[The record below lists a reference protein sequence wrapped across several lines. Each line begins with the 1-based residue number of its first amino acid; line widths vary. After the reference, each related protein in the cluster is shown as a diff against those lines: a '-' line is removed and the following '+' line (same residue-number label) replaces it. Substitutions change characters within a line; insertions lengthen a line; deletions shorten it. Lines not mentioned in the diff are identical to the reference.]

1 MSDDVTIAID
11 GVEIKTQPGKMVLEA
26 AVDAGIY
33 IPYLCYH
40 PGMKPFA
47 ACRMCVVS
55 VEGGRGYPAACT
67 LPVQDGMRVR
77 SESRDVNEL
86 RRSVMQ
92 MLIAEHPSGCLTCH
106 RIDICGPNDICLR
119 HVSVNDRCITCPKNE
134 RCEFKDTVRYLGME
148 LESPLN
154 YTYKQLPLEV
164 ADPFYDRDYNLC
176 IACGRCVRACEEIR
190 GDSAICF
197 TERSGKALVG
207 TSFGSSLLE
216 SGCEFCG
223 ACIDVC
229 PVGALV
235 ERAHKWEKPR
245 TVEGTVCPHCPVG
258 CQLNLELNGAGELI
272 RVVPEYNSPANRG
285 QACFK
290 GKFGLEFIN
299 GRGPDQDPGQDPGPD
314 RLRQP
319 LIRRDGRLAEAT
331 WEEALDYIAQRL
343 GDYRDGSFAL
353 LASPNGTNEEHYLA
367 QKFTRVAMRSNN
379 VDLTSNLQP
388 ELTPALEQAL
398 GYGAA
403 TNPLWDLEQA
413 GCILVFNSNL
423 TEDNN
428 VAGVPIK
435 RAAQQGASLVVIDP
449 REVELT
455 RYAHCWL
462 RPAPGTE
469 LLLLGGI
476 LRELLDQGLEQSEWV
491 AAHCEDPV
499 TLRYY
504 LHHLDLDEVAAS
516 TQVSREAIAEAARR
530 FGEAGAAAICYA
542 LDNIP
547 SDLRRDCVSALVDL
561 ALLTGNVGKPGAGI
575 YPMRQGANE
584 QGAWDVGCG
593 PNRLPGRGA
602 RRNEAARREL
612 EELLNCPLPAGP
624 GLGISA
630 ALDAAGAGRV
640 KALLLVGDSPNL
652 TNGRLGDGL
661 AALQNLDFLVVMDTF
676 LSPPGRLA
684 DVVLPRATFAEKD
697 GTYTNLERRIQR
709 IRPVFRPRR
718 GEARTEGWLFGQLAR
733 RLGVPGLEYPSAAAV
748 MAEIARVVP
757 AYAGVSY
764 ARLEAASTLALRSV
778 LDSPQPTQ
786 MLYTRREYRG
796 LQWPVAG
803 EAGAGT
809 PVLYLEGFPS
819 GKVDLIAPQFRPSPD
834 QRDEAYP
841 VWFLPG
847 RVLLQHDRDTR
858 VEIDSTG
865 LPVTGSHAT
874 GSHATGRPAAGSRAG
889 GNLNRI
895 VREEL
900 VELNPTDAAAWA
912 IREGD
917 PVEVQTRQGRLAG
930 VARLDSALPAGAVA
944 ATTLFGQLAVDLQNS
959 AEPDPMSKTPGL
971 DILPARVVQRA
982 AHPA

>member
-1 MSDDVTIAID
+1 MSDDITIAID
-11 GVEIKTQPGKMVLEA
+11 GVELKTQPGKMILEA
-26 AVDAGIY
+26 ALDAGIY

-67 LPVQDGMRVR
+67 LPAQDGMRIR
-77 SESRDVNEL
+77 SEAQDVNEL

-92 MLIAEHPSGCLTCH
+92 MLIAEHPNGCLTCH
-106 RIDICGPNDICLR
+106 RVDICGPNDVCLR
-119 HVSVNDRCITCPKNE
+119 HVSVNDRCVTCPKNE

-154 YTYKQLPLEV
+154 YTYKQIPLEV
-164 ADPFYDRDYNLC
+164 SDPFYDRDYNLC

-190 GDSAICF
+190 GDDAICF

-207 TSFGSSLLE
+207 ASFGSSLLE

-235 ERAHKWEKPR
+235 ERNHKWEKPR
-245 TVEGTVCPHCPVG
+245 TIERTVCPHCPVG
-258 CQLNLELNGAGELI
+258 CQLNLEVNGAGELI

-299 GRGPDQDPGQDPGPD
+299 SRD
-314 RLRQP
+314 RLQQP
-319 LIRRDGRLAEAT
+319 LIRRDGVLEEAA
-331 WEEALDYIAQRL
+331 WREALDYIAQRFAGYR
-343 GDYRDGSFAL
+343 GDSFAL
-353 LASPNGTNEEHYLA
+353 LASPNATNEEHYLA
-367 QKFTRVAMRSNN
+367 QKFARAVMNSNS

-403 TNPLWDLEQA
+403 TNPIWELEQA

-428 VAGVPIK
+428 VVGVPIK
-435 RAAQQGASLVVIDP
+435 RAVKGGANLVVIDP

-455 RYAHCWL
+455 RYARCWL

-476 LRELLDQGLEQSEWV
+476 LRELLDQGLENCEKVQER
-491 AAHCEDPV
+491 CEDPV

-504 LHHLDLDEVAAS
+504 LHNLDLDEVAKV
-516 TQVSREAIAEAARR
+516 TQVSRDSIAAAARL
-530 FGEAGAAAICYA
+530 FGEADTSAICYA

-547 SDLRRDCVSALVDL
+547 PDLRRDCVNALVDL

-584 QGAWDVGCG
+584 QGAWDVACL

-602 RRNEAARREL
+602 RRNEPARQEL
-612 EELLNCPLPAGP
+612 EELLDCSLPAGP
-624 GLGISA
+624 GLGVAA
-630 ALDAAGAGRV
+630 ALNAAEEGQV
-640 KALLLVGDSPNL
+640 KAMLIVGDSPNL

-661 AALQNLDFLVVMDTF
+661 ASLQNLDFLVVMDTF
-676 LSPPGRLA
+676 LSPPARLA
-684 DVVLPRATFAEKD
+684 DVVLPRVTFAEKD

-718 GEARTEGWLFGQLAR
+718 GEAKSELWLFCQLAQ
-733 RLGVPGLEYPSAAAV
+733 RLGAKGFEHASAAAV
-748 MAEIARVVP
+748 MDEIALAVP

-764 ARLEAASTLALRSV
+764 ARLEAESALALRSD

-786 MLYTRREYRG
+786 MLYAVREYRG
-796 LQWPVAG
+796 LQWPLSG
-803 EAGAGT
+803 TSGGGT
-809 PVLYLEGFPS
+809 PVLYRSGFPS
-819 GKVDLIAPQFRPSPD
+819 GKADLIAPQFRASHEPLEQEYPFRFVPGRTLL
-834 QRDEAYP
+834 QRDRDAP
-841 VWFLPG
+841 VKIEEVG
-847 RVLLQHDRDTR
+847 RR
-858 VEIDSTG
+858 
-865 LPVTGSHAT
+865 
-874 GSHATGRPAAGSRAG
+874 
-889 GNLNRI
+889 NRI
-895 VREEL
+895 VREEV
-900 VELNPTDAAAWA
+900 VELNPADAAAWSVA
-912 IREGD
+912 EGD
-917 PVEVQTRQGRLAG
+917 KVEVRTRRGRLAG
-930 VARLDSALPAGAVA
+930 SARLDASIPTGVA
-944 ATTLFGQLAVDLQNS
+944 AVTGLFGQLAIDLQAS
-959 AEPDPMSKTPGL
+959 EEPDPMSKAPGL
-971 DILPARVVQRA
+971 DITPAQVVKVGTD
-982 AHPA
+982 

>member
-1 MSDDVTIAID
+1 MPDDITIAID
-11 GVEIKTQPGKMVLEA
+11 GVEIKTQPGKMVLDA

-67 LPVQDGMRVR
+67 LPVQDGMRIR
-77 SESRDVNEL
+77 SEAQDVNEL

-92 MLIAEHPSGCLTCH
+92 MLIAEHPNGCLTCH
-106 RIDICGPNDICLR
+106 RIDICGPSDVCLR
-119 HVSVNDRCITCPKNE
+119 HVSVNDRCVTCPKNE

-154 YTYKQLPLEV
+154 YTYKQIPLEV

-190 GDSAICF
+190 GDNAICF

-235 ERAHKWEKPR
+235 ERNHKWEKPR
-245 TVEGTVCPHCPVG
+245 TVERTVCPHCPVG
-258 CQLNLELNGAGELI
+258 CQLNLELNGGGELI

-290 GKFGLEFIN
+290 GKFGLEFVN
-299 GRGPDQDPGQDPGPD
+299 SRE
-314 RLRQP
+314 RLQQP
-319 LIRRDGRLAEAT
+319 LIRRDGVLVET
-331 WEEALDYIAQRL
+331 SWDEALDYVAGRL
-343 GDYRDGSFAL
+343 ADYRGDSFAL

-367 QKFTRVAMRSNN
+367 QKFSRVAMDSNN

-388 ELTPALEQAL
+388 ELTTALEQIL
-398 GYGAA
+398 GHGAA
-403 TNPLWDLEQA
+403 TNPLWQLEQA

-435 RAAQQGASLVVIDP
+435 RAVQNGAELVVIDP

-476 LRELLDQGLEQSEWV
+476 LREVLDQGLENSAWV
-491 AAHCEDPV
+491 EAHCEDPA

-504 LHHLDLDEVAAS
+504 LRILDLDEIAGI
-516 TQVSREAIAEAARR
+516 TGVSRDCIAEAARR
-530 FGEAGAAAICYA
+530 FGGADNAALCYA

-547 SDLRRDCVSALVDL
+547 PDLARDCVSALVDL

-584 QGAWDVGCG
+584 QGAWDVGCW

-602 RRNEAARREL
+602 RRNESARREL
-612 EELLNCPLPAGP
+612 EELLNCTLPTGP
-624 GLGISA
+624 GLGVA
-630 ALDAAGAGRV
+630 ATLEAAGAGPV
-640 KALLLVGDSPNL
+640 KAMLLVGDSPNL
-652 TNGRLGDGL
+652 GNGRLGDGL

-676 LSPPGRLA
+676 LSAPA
-684 DVVLPRATFAEKD
+684 QIAEVVLPRATFAEKD
-697 GTYTNLERRIQR
+697 GTYTNLERRVQR

-718 GEARTEGWLFGQLAR
+718 GEAQPEQWVFGQLAR
-733 RLGVPGLEYPSAAAV
+733 RLDVPGFEHPSAAAV
-748 MAEIARVVP
+748 MAEIAQVVP
-757 AYAGVSY
+757 AYAGLSY
-764 ARLEAASTLALRSV
+764 ARLEAESALVLRSGG
-778 LDSPQPTQ
+778 LESPKPTQ
-786 MLYTRREYRG
+786 MLYTGREHRG

-803 EAGAGT
+803 ESGAGT
-809 PVLYLEGFPS
+809 PVLYLDGFPS
-819 GKVDLIAPQFRPSPD
+819 GKADLIAPQFRAPQD
-834 QRDEAYP
+834 ILEAEYP
-841 VWFLPG
+841 AWFVPG
-847 RVLLQHDRDTR
+847 RVLLQRDREMQ
-858 VEIDSTG
+858 VEIEADS
-865 LPVTGSHAT
+865 
-874 GSHATGRPAAGSRAG
+874 
-889 GNLNRI
+889 NLNRI
-895 VREEL
+895 VRDEL
-900 VELNPTDAAAWA
+900 VELNPADAASWSVA
-912 IREGD
+912 EGD
-917 PVEVQTRQGRLAG
+917 AVEVQTRQGRLAG
-930 VARLDSALPAGAVA
+930 LARLDAAIPPGTVA
-944 ATTLFGQLAVDLQNS
+944 ATILFGQLVVDLQNS
-959 AEPDPMSKTPGL
+959 PEPDPMSRTPGL
-971 DILPARVVQRA
+971 DILPARVVKRDA
-982 AHPA
+982 